1 VSQPD
6 ESDQANF
13 PPPSDNGLGSP
24 DLQEW
29 IKFYGGYHNI
39 PPAAWARWDRLYE
52 AYRERRRNNLGS
64 LIIRA

>member
-6 ESDQANF
+6 ESDQVNF